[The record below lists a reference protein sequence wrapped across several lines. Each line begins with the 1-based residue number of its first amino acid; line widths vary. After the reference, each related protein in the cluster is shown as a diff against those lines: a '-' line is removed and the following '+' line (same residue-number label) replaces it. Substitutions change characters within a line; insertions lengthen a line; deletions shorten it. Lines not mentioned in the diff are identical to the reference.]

1 MTPAGFPHS
10 DTSGSKSARDSPEI
24 FAACHVLLR
33 LLAPRHPLR
42 ALCSL
47 TPPAPDQVVSR
58 GWVSGLILDKTRRN
72 RSSSITAETRIQLLR
87 CDPPRWISR
96 AGSSARSSSD
106 PLVGDLGEGTDQGI
120 GLGRT
125 QNDGS
130 RAVLRAVKIDSEWNL
145 EQSSR
150 GSTRALQF
158 CWDAALRSPDF
169 LRCPMFSME
178 RWWRRGD
185 SNS

>member
-58 GWVSGLILDKTRRN
+58 GGVSGLILDKTRRN
-72 RSSSITAETRIQLLR
+72 RSSSITAETRIPVGKVR
-87 CDPPRWISR
+87 STEMDPEGEPE
-96 AGSSARSSSD
+96 GSLSSD
-106 PLVGDLGEGTDQGI
+106 PLVGDLSLASRGHGSGDRGPDTKRRLEG
-120 GLGRT
+120 RPP
-125 QNDGS
+125 S
-130 RAVLRAVKIDSEWNL
+130 RRARQRVDL
-145 EQSSR
+145 EQSPR
-150 GSTRALQF
+150 GLTRALQF
-158 CWDAALRSPDF
+158 
-169 LRCPMFSME
+169 
-178 RWWRRGD
+178 
-185 SNS
+185 

>member
-72 RSSSITAETRIQLLR
+72 RSSSITAETRIPVGKVR
-87 CDPPRWISR
+87 STEMDPEGSPKAPCPAIRWSVTSLASR
-96 AGSSARSSSD
+96 GHGSGDRGPDTKRRLEGRPPSRRARQRVD
-106 PLVGDLGEGTDQGI
+106 
-120 GLGRT
+120 
-125 QNDGS
+125 
-130 RAVLRAVKIDSEWNL
+130 L
-145 EQSSR
+145 EQSPR
-150 GSTRALQF
+150 GLTRALQF
-158 CWDAALRSPDF
+158 
-169 LRCPMFSME
+169 
-178 RWWRRGD
+178 
-185 SNS
+185 